1 MAKKTRIPHKFQ
13 PWIEARK
20 KFHLSHAH
28 IQMARELGLSPKKFG
43 SYANRDKQPW
53 KLPLVEFIEFLYER
67 QFDKK
72 MPDEV
77 RTMEQMAA
85 EHVAKRAQKKADKL
99 AAEDHSAEQQ
109 TSADQQGPDA
119 ASQ

>member
-1 MAKKTRIPHKFQ
+1 
-13 PWIEARK
+13 
-20 KFHLSHAH
+20 
-28 IQMARELGLSPKKFG
+28 
-43 SYANRDKQPW
+43 
-53 KLPLVEFIEFLYER
+53 
-67 QFDKK
+67 
-72 MPDEV
+72 
-77 RTMEQMAA
+77 MAA